1 MCSLEHTLS
10 CFKICIRTVAD
21 NDMWFQ
27 PECTGSGSDGNVG
40 PSPRAFHIAVS
51 IDCNMFIFGG
61 RSGGKRYLVNYVYE
75 VYVTYLPTKY
85 VQIRLF
91 VCNFD
96 LQVR

>member
-1 MCSLEHTLS
+1 
-10 CFKICIRTVAD
+10 
-21 NDMWFQ
+21 MWFQ

-51 IDCNMFIFGG
+51 IDCHMFIFGG
-61 RSGGKRYLVNYVYE
+61 RSGGKRYLVNYVSD